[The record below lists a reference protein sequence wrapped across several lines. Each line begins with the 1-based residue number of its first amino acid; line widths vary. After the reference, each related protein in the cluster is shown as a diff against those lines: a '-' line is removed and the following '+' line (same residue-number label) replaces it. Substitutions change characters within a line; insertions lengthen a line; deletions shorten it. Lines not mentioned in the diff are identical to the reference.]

1 VVRTAVPMH
10 QAGLLQ
16 DMLGVL
22 VAFPEAC
29 VVPGLAEREGRE
41 QHCCF
46 TGVEQ
51 VAGTGDAG
59 ESVALGTGEG
69 VWPRDDCVG
78 LGWYAAKH

>member
-1 VVRTAVPMH
+1 MH

-41 QHCCF
+41 QHGGF
-46 TGVEQ
+46 
-51 VAGTGDAG
+51 AGGA
-59 ESVALGTGEG
+59 
-69 VWPRDDCVG
+69 
-78 LGWYAAKH
+78 